1 METPSWLGK
10 HTWICRIWDCQGGW
24 PDTYFFPFPYELPDN
39 LPFTQSLRS
48 SAPLTKIQDH
58 KRTWAP
64 SKSTSTFYINLNSLI
79 LWVLSTLL
87 ESFSS
92 LFFSG
97 QIWIW
102 ETVCFF
108 SVSTLF
114 SVQWKVALEI
124 LPCGLILTKTSI
136 THHQVTPVPDLGSEH
151 IHGVSQVIP
160 RRVLQT
166 PSAMQETQ
174 ETRVQ
179 SLGWEDPLEEEMAT
193 HSSIPAGKIPWTK
206 KPGRL
211 WSMGSQWVRPTEAT
225 EHACIHAHVVKLQKA
240 KQIRKNPNFCS
251 STRTHSKTLSQPWH
265 LTEAQF
271 SLL

>member
-48 SAPLTKIQDH
+48 SAPLTKYKIIKELGPHQRALLHFISIWTHWFYESSQLSWNPFPVCFSQD
-58 KRTWAP
+58 R
-64 SKSTSTFYINLNSLI
+64 FG
-79 LWVLSTLL
+79 
-87 ESFSS
+87 
-92 LFFSG
+92 SG
-97 QIWIW
+97 RL
-102 ETVCFF
+102 CFF

-124 LPCGLILTKTSI
+124 LPCGLILTKTII

-193 HSSIPAGKIPWTK
+193 HSSIPAGKIPWTE

-225 EHACIHAHVVKLQKA
+225 EHACIHAHMVKLQKA